1 VPDLDT
7 DFDPR
12 GLLATLDRNRVDY
25 IVIGGL
31 ARVIHGAPEV
41 TDELDIVPSFKGRNT
56 QRLQAALDELTAKL
70 PRGRAA
76 NVDALAESA
85 EPIARLRTRLGKLA
99 IVPQPEG
106 TRGYDDLRRAAT
118 REHLGQGLR
127 PQVASPGD
135 LGRMLAALG
144 RDTDQDKLRGLRRVG
159 ELDLG
164 RGIRR

>member
-1 VPDLDT
+1 VVDLDR

-25 IVIGGL
+25 IVVGAL

-56 QRLQAALDELTAKL
+56 QRLQSAFGELGATL

-76 NVDALAESA
+76 SGDGLAEGT
-85 EPIARLRTRLGKLA
+85 EPVVRLGTRLGRLA
-99 IVPQPEG
+99 VVAQPAG

-144 RDTDQDKLRGLRRVG
+144 REEDRDKLRALRRVA
-159 ELDLG
+159 ELEMG

>member
-1 VPDLDT
+1 MPDLDR

-12 GLLATLDRNRVDY
+12 GLLGTLDRHRVDY
-25 IVIGGL
+25 IVVGAL

-41 TDELDIVPSFKGRNT
+41 TDELDIVPSLKGRNP
-56 QRLQAALDELTAKL
+56 QRLQAAFDDLEATL

-76 NVDALAESA
+76 NAETLAESA
-85 EPIARLRTRLGKLA
+85 EPVVRLRTRLGKLA
-99 IVPQPEG
+99 VVPQPEG
-106 TRGYDDLRRAAT
+106 TRGYDDLKRAVT

-135 LGRMLAALG
+135 LGRMLAAL
-144 RDTDQDKLRGLRRVG
+144 RREDDRDKLRALRRVA

>member
-1 VPDLDT
+1 MPDLDR

-12 GLLATLDRNRVDY
+12 GLLATLDMHRVDY
-25 IVIGGL
+25 IVVGAL

-41 TDELDIVPSFKGRNT
+41 TDELDIVPSFKGRNP
-56 QRLQAALDELTAKL
+56 QRLQAAFDDLEATL

-76 NVDALAESA
+76 NAESLAESA
-85 EPIARLRTRLGKLA
+85 EPVARLRTRFGKIA
-99 IVPQPEG
+99 VVPQPEG
-106 TRGYDDLRRAAT
+106 TRGYDDLRRAVT

-127 PQVASPGD
+127 TQVASPGD

-144 RDTDQDKLRGLRRVG
+144 REEDRDKLRALRRVAG
-159 ELDLG
+159 LDLG

>member
-1 VPDLDT
+1 VADLDR

-12 GLLATLDRNRVDY
+12 GLLATLDRHRVDY
-25 IVIGGL
+25 IVIGAL

-56 QRLQAALDELTAKL
+56 QRLQAAFDDLRATL
-70 PRGRAA
+70 PRGRGASA
-76 NVDALAESA
+76 DGLAEGA
-85 EPIARLRTRLGKLA
+85 EPVVRLRTRLGTLA
-99 IVPQPEG
+99 LVPQPEG

-144 RDTDQDKLRGLRRVG
+144 REEDRDKLRGLRRVA
-159 ELDLG
+159 ELELG

>member
-1 VPDLDT
+1 VADLDT

-12 GLLATLDRNRVDY
+12 GLLATLDGHRVDY
-25 IVIGGL
+25 IVVGAL

-41 TDELDIVPSFKGRNT
+41 TDELDIVPSLKGRNP
-56 QRLQAALDELTAKL
+56 QRLQATFDDLEATL

-76 NVDALAESA
+76 NVKGLADSA
-85 EPIARLRTRLGKLA
+85 EPVIRLRTRLGKLA
-99 IVPQPEG
+99 VVPQPEG
-106 TRGYDDLRRAAT
+106 TRGYDDLKRGVT

-144 RDTDQDKLRGLRRVG
+144 RVDDRDKLRALRRVAEVELSRGLRR
-159 ELDLG
+159 
-164 RGIRR
+164 